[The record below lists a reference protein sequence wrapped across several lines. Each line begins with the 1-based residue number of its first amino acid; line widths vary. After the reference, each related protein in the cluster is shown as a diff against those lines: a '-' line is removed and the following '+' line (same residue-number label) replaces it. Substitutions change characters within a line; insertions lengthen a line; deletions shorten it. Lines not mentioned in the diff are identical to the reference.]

1 MVLMER
7 TRCFSIRIHRL
18 VKTDA
23 RKIDLNVDFKPLYLH
38 LITLNALVTDCNITK
53 KANFYL

>member
-1 MVLMER
+1 MER